1 MQVGWFAHP
10 IYKGNY
16 PTVMIDRISTLS
28 REQGFT
34 KSRLPEFTQE
44 EIARI
49 YNTSDFFG
57 INSYTSNL
65 VTGNDKN
72 NIAGHPIPSFL
83 HDMNV
88 IETQDSNWPTSG
100 SEWLRV
106 SISIVA
112 LLTTY
117 ITYKN

>member
-16 PTVMIDRISTLS
+16 PKVMIDRISELS

-44 EIARI
+44 EIVRI

-65 VTGNDKN
+65 VTRNDKN
-72 NIAGHPIPSFL
+72 NGAGHPIPSFL
-83 HDMNV
+83 HDMDV
-88 IETQDSNWPTSG
+88 IETQDPDWPTSG

-106 SISIVA
+106 SISFIA
-112 LLTTY
+112 LLTPLHLY
-117 ITYKN
+117 

>member
-1 MQVGWFAHP
+1 MLQVGWFAHP

-16 PTVMIDRISTLS
+16 PQVMIDRVGALS
-28 REQGFT
+28 KQQGFS
-34 KSRLPEFTQE
+34 KSRLPQFSET

-49 YNTSDFFG
+49 HNTSDFFG

-65 VTGNDKN
+65 VTKNDRN
-72 NIAGHPIPSFL
+72 DAGYPVPSFM

-88 IETQDSNWPTSG
+88 IEKQDPKWPGSG

-106 SISIVA
+106 SSH
-112 LLTTY
+112 LSY
-117 ITYKN
+117 I

>member
-16 PTVMIDRISTLS
+16 PSVMIDRISELS

-34 KSRLPEFTQE
+34 KSRLPEFTHAE
-44 EIARI
+44 VARI
-49 YNTSDFFG
+49 FNTSDFFG

-65 VTGNDKN
+65 VTRNDKN
-72 NIAGHPIPSFL
+72 NVAGYAIPSYF
-83 HDMNV
+83 HDMDV
-88 IETQDSNWPTSG
+88 IEIQDPNWPTSG

-106 SISIVA
+106 SISFIA
-112 LLTTY
+112 LLKQF
-117 ITYKN
+117 I